1 MITNTKL
8 RPTERTTV
16 VSAAITCKKFEDAKK
31 ENEAKYNEAIEKLKS
46 QYAMDDKTEKAYQAN
61 LGIIKSYM
69 GDDATPDDI
78 VEVRISKTQN
88 GRAEYERKTYVPTK
102 AFEDATITRRNST
115 STETSAETNNAETDN
130 VEANNREVIEDA
142 DQEEIIDFDNEF

>member
-16 VSAAITCKKFEDAKK
+16 VSAAVTCKKFEDAKK
-31 ENEAKYNEAIEKLKS
+31 ENEAKYNEAVEKLKV

-69 GDDATPDDI
+69 GDEATPDDI

-102 AFEDATITRRNST
+102 AFEDATITRRNSI
-115 STETSAETNNAETDN
+115 STETATENTNAETAK
-130 VEANNREVIEDA
+130 EEVIEDA
-142 DQEEIIDFDNEF
+142 DQEEITEFDNEF